1 MNLRILGS
9 SSSGNCYILE
19 AKDEKLIIELGIHEK
34 KIKQALNFNIRN
46 VAALVSHSHGDH
58 SKSLKE
64 IVHSGI
70 KTYALKETL
79 EACGVTHYNGIEI
92 RANITYEILGFKVK
106 AFHVHHDVPCLGFL
120 ISHPESGLIMFL
132 TDTNYTEYIFPGLNN
147 IIIECNHDQE
157 RLAKMDNINLRNRIA
172 QSHMNINTVKGILAA
187 NDLSKV
193 NNIILTHLSDNN
205 GNAVEYKRE
214 IEREF
219 GKTVTVA
226 EAGVNINFNKNP
238 IC

>member
-1 MNLRILGS
+1 
-9 SSSGNCYILE
+9 
-19 AKDEKLIIELGIHEK
+19 
-34 KIKQALNFNIRN
+34 
-46 VAALVSHSHGDH
+46 
-58 SKSLKE
+58 
-64 IVHSGI
+64 
-70 KTYALKETL
+70 LKETL